1 LKTANRTNA
10 LQHLSAV
17 TGTLEND
24 EVRRWKKQGGR
35 VMGYLCSTI
44 PEEMS
49 IQPSWSAGSAAA
61 TERSRGERSG
71 FPLPRIREDRPHLDE
86 DKFRGNDPPEAD
98 LRRTG
103 CLVVDSPQDEGC
115 PPVSLTA

>member
-1 LKTANRTNA
+1 LAARKARTDSSIEGDRLKTATKTNTV
-10 LQHLSAV
+10 QHLSAI

-49 IQPSWSAGSAAA
+49 I
-61 TERSRGERSG
+61 
-71 FPLPRIREDRPHLDE
+71 
-86 DKFRGNDPPEAD
+86 
-98 LRRTG
+98 
-103 CLVVDSPQDEGC
+103 
-115 PPVSLTA
+115 

>member
-1 LKTANRTNA
+1 MNSGIKGRNRIKIATMTNT
-10 LQHLSAV
+10 LQHLFAI

-24 EVRRWKKQGGR
+24 EVRKWKKQGGK

-61 TERSRGERSG
+61 TERSRGKRSG
-71 FPLPRIREDRPHLDE
+71 FPLPVFTRTSSAGMIR
-86 DKFRGNDPPEAD
+86 
-98 LRRTG
+98 LRRT
-103 CLVVDSPQDEGC
+103 
-115 PPVSLTA
+115 